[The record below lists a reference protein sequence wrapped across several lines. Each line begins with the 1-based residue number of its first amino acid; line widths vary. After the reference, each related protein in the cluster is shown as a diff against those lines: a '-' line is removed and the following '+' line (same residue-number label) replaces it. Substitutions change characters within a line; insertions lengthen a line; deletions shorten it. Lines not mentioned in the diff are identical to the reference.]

1 MDLLIAVSQ
10 GLGLAVAAGFMSA
23 APLALGATAA
33 SLGLADGAPSFAD
46 DPAVVAAAWVA
57 TGLELLVD
65 AVWPGAGAGARLAR
79 RVLGGGLAFE
89 LVAGDQLPFAG
100 LAIGALVAAA
110 AALSLRQIRS
120 RAIKSG
126 GDIRGTALI
135 EDGSGMV
142 AAAAGLVPVVGYLM
156 ALAAGVLFLR
166 SRRRDQEKYRGLRVL
181 R

>member
-23 APLALGATAA
+23 APLALAATAA
-33 SLGLADGAPSFAD
+33 SLGLTDGSLSFAG
-46 DPAVVAAAWVA
+46 DPLVVAAAWVA
-57 TGLELLVD
+57 TGLELVVD
-65 AVWPGAGAGARLAR
+65 ALWPGAGAGARLAR

-89 LVAGDQLPFAG
+89 LVAGDQVPLAG
-100 LAIGALVAAA
+100 LAVGGLVAAA
-110 AALSLRQIRS
+110 AALSLREIRS

-135 EDGSGMV
+135 EDGAGVV
-142 AAAAGLVPVVGYLM
+142 AGAAGLVPVVGYLM
-156 ALAAGVLFLR
+156 ALAAGILFLR
-166 SRRRDQEKYRGLRVL
+166 SRRRNQDKYRGLRVL